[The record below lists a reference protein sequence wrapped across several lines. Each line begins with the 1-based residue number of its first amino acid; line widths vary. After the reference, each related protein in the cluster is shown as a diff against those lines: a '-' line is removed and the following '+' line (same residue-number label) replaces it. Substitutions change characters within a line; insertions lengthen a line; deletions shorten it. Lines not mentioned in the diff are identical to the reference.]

1 MTLRTAALIAGAV
14 GLILL
19 AVGFVANAVK
29 PSTDVTPAAAV
40 SAEVLVIPPEVLALA
55 PDGVVTVSGSGELVA
70 RTGRTVDVDAWG
82 ASRTSVTVTGFAD
95 WETLSTT
102 LQEPRVV
109 PSPTPSPSPEPSGS
123 ANPSASA
130 SPSPSATP
138 SATPQATASAEPTP
152 QASAAA
158 EGSQDIWRASTEP
171 AATYTVAVANV
182 PAGLPIVVEAMGTGN
197 VTQAQI
203 STTREVD
210 DAWISQV
217 LAWGVALS
225 AVGLVALLLLLVDIR
240 PAQSKGEAWVA
251 GRTAI
256 GTGKEPPKPGSRRAR
271 RQAGQAMPVAQLP
284 PPDADVETEV
294 KP

>member
-123 ANPSASA
+123 ASPSASA
-130 SPSPSATP
+130 SHSPSATP

-152 QASAAA
+152 QASA
-158 EGSQDIWRASTEP
+158 GMDDIWRASSE
-171 AATYTVAVANV
+171 AASTYTVAVANV
-182 PAGLPIVVEAMGTGN
+182 PTGLPVVVEATGTGS

-217 LAWGVALS
+217 MAWGVALS
-225 AVGLVALLLLLVDIR
+225 AVGLVALLLLLVDVR

-271 RQAGQAMPVAQLP
+271 REAGQAMPVAMLP
-284 PPDADVETEV
+284 PPEADPEPEV